1 MQFNKVVPD
10 VLILRLF
17 SSWCRDTFFCYAVF
31 VTSATAEEVNEE
43 VQLEAEE
50 PGEVHQFNPSLADEI
65 QQGGPGC
72 ADSETEAARGVEEFF
87 SAPQSLVPPP
97 QLKKSTRKQDE
108 AEVACSG
115 GHPGCADVETDEVH
129 GVEGQVS
136 APQSPIP
143 PPGRNKL
150 RHCNH
155 HRKT

>member
-1 MQFNKVVPD
+1 M
-10 VLILRLF
+10 LILRLF

-31 VTSATAEEVNEE
+31 VTSTTAEEVNEE

-72 ADSETEAARGVEEFF
+72 ADSETEAARGVEAIV
-87 SAPQSLVPPP
+87 SVLQSQFHPS

-115 GHPGCADVETDEVH
+115 GRPGCADVETDEVH
-129 GVEGQVS
+129 GVS
-136 APQSPIP
+136 
-143 PPGRNKL
+143 RNHFL
-150 RHCNH
+150 PSSL
-155 HRKT
+155 